1 MKKILA
7 LALTMVTGLASLHA
21 VQLKRYEIN
30 VKDFDELKVVEGLRV
45 DYVCNADSAGYVT
58 FVTTPELASVLML
71 NNNNGTLSMQ
81 IATDGIDYDNLPT
94 IRVYSRFLE
103 KVQNSGDSLVRV
115 LSLAPVPKFKARLIG
130 NGHLTVRGINSTSL
144 EASLDTGNGL
154 LTLYGT
160 TDNAKFTVVG
170 TGAIE
175 ADDLVANDIK
185 CSLVGTGHI
194 GCAPEVS
201 LSVTGASSGKVYY
214 KGDPKIKNRSI
225 GIKIIR
231 LDENSAAAE

>member
-21 VQLKRYEIN
+21 VQLKHYEIN
-30 VKDFDELKVVEGLRV
+30 VQDFIELKVVEGLRV

-58 FVTTPELASVLML
+58 FVTAPELASVLMF
-71 NNNNGTLSMQ
+71 NNNNGSLSMQ
-81 IATDGIDYDNLPT
+81 IATDGIAYDNLPT

-115 LSLAPVPKFKARLIG
+115 LSMAPVPKFRARLIG
-130 NGHLTVRGINSTSL
+130 NGHLAIHGINANSL

-154 LTLYGT
+154 LTLDGT
-160 TDNAKFTVVG
+160 TENAKLVVVG

-175 ADDLVANDIK
+175 ADELKANDIK

-194 GCAPEVS
+194 GCAPETS

-231 LDENSAAAE
+231 LDENSAIAE